1 LSAETAATPVRPR
14 KDWQDW
20 LAQVAYVTFR
30 LFLRNELQNHAAAI
44 SFYFLLSVAPIIL
57 LLLYAANVLTLVPQL
72 AESAPYLTVALF
84 QMLNLGQLKALGL
97 LPDQMRAAAGGVG
110 LVTLLLASR
119 GLLQALQSA
128 FRVIFADGRRSFYSA
143 WLISLLAMPMAF
155 LLIVLMMMGQRL
167 LVFFSEMELLG
178 PLLASNLEVA
188 GGLFAFAMVW
198 LLIFAAYYRLPL
210 HRPPMRDTALASL
223 LASLSIGVLKTGFG
237 YFVRLENYQ
246 AIYGTLG
253 TVVFTLIWVY
263 AVALVF
269 LAWAQALYAI
279 GKVDVLGLEKIFLA
293 AGGQVAN
300 RAERL
305 LFTRSERLLRKY
317 GRSYKAGETII
328 REGEESQ
335 ETYFLYTGRVAL
347 YKDIHQ
353 GKPAY
358 LTTLNE
364 GQLFGEMAYLL
375 GEHRTATVTA
385 ETDVFLFAFPPEI
398 LEELMALSPS
408 LSRDIVAS
416 LADRLKRMN
425 VAAEGAR

>member
-1 LSAETAATPVRPR
+1 MSAETAAAPFRPR

-57 LLLYAANVLTLVPQL
+57 LLLYAANVLTLVPKF

-84 QMLNLGQLKALGL
+84 QMLNLGQLKVLGL

-110 LVTLLLASR
+110 LLTLLLASR

-128 FRVIFADGRRSFYSA
+128 FRVIFADGRRSFYSS

-188 GGLFAFAMVW
+188 GDLFAFAMVW

-210 HRPPMRDTALASL
+210 HRPPMRDTTLSSL
-223 LASLSIGVLKTGFG
+223 LAALSIGVLKTGFG
-237 YFVRLENYQ
+237 FFVRLENYQ

-269 LAWAQALYAI
+269 LVWAQALYAI

-293 AGGQVAN
+293 AGGQAAN
-300 RAERL
+300 RAERF

-335 ETYFLYTGRVAL
+335 ETYFLHTGRVAL
-347 YKDIHQ
+347 YKDIH
-353 GKPAY
+353 GKPVY
-358 LTTLNE
+358 LTTLGE

-385 ETDVFLFAFPPEI
+385 ETDIFLFAFPPET
-398 LEELMALSPS
+398 LEQLMVLSPL
-408 LSRDIVAS
+408 LSREIVAS

-425 VAAEGAR
+425 VVAEGAR

>member
-1 LSAETAATPVRPR
+1 
-14 KDWQDW
+14 
-20 LAQVAYVTFR
+20 
-30 LFLRNELQNHAAAI
+30 
-44 SFYFLLSVAPIIL
+44 
-57 LLLYAANVLTLVPQL
+57 
-72 AESAPYLTVALF
+72 
-84 QMLNLGQLKALGL
+84 
-97 LPDQMRAAAGGVG
+97 
-110 LVTLLLASR
+110 
-119 GLLQALQSA
+119 
-128 FRVIFADGRRSFYSA
+128 
-143 WLISLLAMPMAF
+143 
-155 LLIVLMMMGQRL
+155 
-167 LVFFSEMELLG
+167 MEVLG

-210 HRPPMRDTALASL
+210 HRPPMRGTALASL
-223 LASLSIGVLKTGFG
+223 LAALSIAVLKTGFAH
-237 YFVRLENYQ
+237 FVRLENYQ

-253 TVVFTLIWVY
+253 TVVFTLIWVF

-269 LAWAQALYAI
+269 LAWAQVLYAI

-293 AGGQVAN
+293 AGGQTTN
-300 RAERL
+300 RAERF
-305 LFTRSERLLRKY
+305 LFTRSERMLRKY
-317 GRSYKAGETII
+317 GRSYKAGDTII

-347 YKDIHQ
+347 YKDIH
-353 GKPAY
+353 GKPVY

-375 GEHRTATVTA
+375 GEHRTATVAA
-385 ETDVFLFAFPPEI
+385 ETDVFLFAFPPET

-425 VAAEGAR
+425 LAAEGTR